1 MPIEHKRSV
10 EDFWDVAMTLPK
22 RAAVDTLEYFGWN
35 HGPKKLH
42 HFLCATIKLPRGTIL
57 KAIIQRSPM
66 EDAPPSKLVGS
77 KECTAED
84 YFVIFNRDNAIF
96 DNKPTLRGVQRWC
109 ADKGPGLL
117 EVAAVAK
124 AVSESAACYQL
135 YKSQCIWYA
144 LTIFDLIA
152 QEFHGKCSPVD
163 LVGTTESTVRQV
175 MVKNNYIHLSR
186 MFRQNLEANTS
197 HPSTAGAGSCIILPS
212 TEFPARM
219 DLITAV
225 DSAQNWDLAS
235 TDLSSKVGAT
245 TTTSY

>member
-1 MPIEHKRSV
+1 M
-10 EDFWDVAMTLPK
+10 
-22 RAAVDTLEYFGWN
+22 
-35 HGPKKLH
+35 
-42 HFLCATIKLPRGTIL
+42 
-57 KAIIQRSPM
+57 
-66 EDAPPSKLVGS
+66 
-77 KECTAED
+77 
-84 YFVIFNRDNAIF
+84 
-96 DNKPTLRGVQRWC
+96 RGVQRWC
-109 ADKGPGLL
+109 ADNGPGLL

-144 LTIFDLIA
+144 LTIFDLVA
-152 QEFHGKCSPVD
+152 QEFHGECSPVD
-163 LVGTTESTVRQV
+163 LVGMMESTVRQV